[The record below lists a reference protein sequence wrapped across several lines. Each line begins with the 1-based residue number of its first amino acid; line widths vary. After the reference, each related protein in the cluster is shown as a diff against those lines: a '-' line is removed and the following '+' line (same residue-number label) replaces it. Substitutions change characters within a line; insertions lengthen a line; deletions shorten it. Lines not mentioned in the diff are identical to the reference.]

1 MQRIGRFVQ
10 QITVQTVIPWLT
22 FSDGP
27 EAGEVVDAAGETPI
41 AVAVWEDTLSGE
53 SRIIGIPD
61 SAQPLDAA
69 TQSEIE
75 QAHEHDVEEERHHE
89 RESYLEFSRVVGW
102 CDRGILTEEAYK
114 FLMNFDK
121 GAAMRK
127 RAREKEWLSGKQ
139 ARKKRHAQRDALFKA
154 RIACRRARRV
164 ALALAEKLLHI
175 EMTAKVQRF
184 EKWQK
189 SRRKVEMWHDRFDSR
204 IAGYTPDQKE
214 RLKRY
219 RAALDKQSRFTYEME
234 KRREA
239 ERRKAALSR
248 FEVANRDDGQAGPSN
263 AAAGKRAAGSQ

>member
-10 QITVQTVIPWLT
+10 QITVQTVLPWLT

-27 EAGEVVDAAGETPI
+27 EAGEVSDVAGETPI
-41 AVAVWEDTLSGE
+41 AVAVWEDTLTGE

-69 TQSEIE
+69 AQSKIE
-75 QAHEHDVEEERHHE
+75 QAHEHEVEEERHHE

-114 FLMNFDK
+114 FLMTFDK
-121 GAAMRK
+121 GSAMRK
-127 RAREKEWLSGKQ
+127 RAREKEWLSGIK
-139 ARKKRHAQRDALFKA
+139 ARKERHARVDAQFEA
-154 RIACRRARRV
+154 QMVCRRARRTAM
-164 ALALAEKLLHI
+164 ALVEKLLHI

-189 SRRKVEMWHDRFDSR
+189 SRRKVQIYHDRFDSR

-214 RLKRY
+214 RLERY
-219 RAALDKQSRFTYEME
+219 RDSLDKQSRFAFSSE

-239 ERRKAALSR
+239 EAKVAEISK
-248 FEVANRDDGQAGPSN
+248 FQVANSGELCAERRRYLEIENG
-263 AAAGKRAAGSQ
+263 